1 MIAFKIDENLPKEV
15 RSILQAEGY
24 DAVTVLDQAMRGAP
38 DEELSS
44 VCRSEGRA
52 LITLDTDFANILR
65 YPPSL
70 HAGIVVLRLPSTD
83 KRTVLG
89 AVKVVAPLFATLPLV
104 GKLLIV
110 EEGRI
115 RIRS

>member
-1 MIAFKIDENLPKEV
+1 MIAFKIDENLPLEV
-15 RSILQAEGY
+15 RSILRAQGY
-24 DAVTVLDQAMRGAP
+24 DAVTVLDQAMRGSP
-38 DEELSS
+38 DDEVSA
-44 VCRSEGRA
+44 VCRAEARA

-65 YPPSL
+65 YPPAQ

-83 KRTVLG
+83 KRVVLD
-89 AVKVVAPLFATLPLV
+89 AVKVVAPLFATLPLA

-110 EEGRI
+110 EEGRV